1 MPKDL
6 HIEEHLIDLLAQVW
20 SKDFDIETLKQYP
33 EMKPY
38 IAELEE
44 MQRLGLDFKKK
55 AANVLR
61 DFEKNRRKK

>member
-20 SKDFDIETLKQYP
+20 SKNFDIDTLKKYP
-33 EMKPY
+33 EMQPY

-61 DFEKNRRKK
+61 DFEKKRRKK